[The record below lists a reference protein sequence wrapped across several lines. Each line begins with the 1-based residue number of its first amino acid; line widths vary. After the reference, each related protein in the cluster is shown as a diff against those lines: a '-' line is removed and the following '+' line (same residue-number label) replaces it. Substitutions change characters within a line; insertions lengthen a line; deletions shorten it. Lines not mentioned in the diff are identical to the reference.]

1 MNNVAPHRKKRGT
14 CDRDIRNSSRGSVSA
29 EGAIGT
35 ALGASAS
42 KEGGSSAAGGHSET
56 SEEGGAS
63 TLGGHSIEESQTPD
77 SSKLFS
83 FGDFQVQL
91 VDELMNKEDIT
102 GIAQAAEWD
111 RVSKRVKSDLNESR
125 GYKMLRSVDVAIA
138 GTGLPNKIKS
148 VDVSGQLLVA
158 CCTDDHHAS
167 IFHLAMNFEVGHL
180 TGQTNIVTH
189 ICTSEGGQLMATAIR
204 DGTVLVWD
212 PATLRRLW
220 RLSHFT
226 SISALAMSPDAAF
239 LVVCTQD
246 RVCRIWAMKTGRVV
260 RVCESH
266 RGAVLSVKLTSAPSF
281 RLFTGSVDRTVNVHL
296 LSEAEPLRF
305 TRHANPV
312 ISVDYILPDIAKP
325 STPAMQGD
333 PDSQPVKKNCSSNGN
348 AGSGG
353 GVQTSGAA
361 SAHSPPGFGHN
372 SPTAQRNSVSFNSS
386 ADPSTASTPDLSRSS
401 SSVIMVLSAD
411 AQRILY
417 WNSETLV
424 LQFAFDVQSLVPLTK
439 ALTRV
444 STFSCIGALL
454 CPPPLSSY
462 IFIPTNHRVSW
473 IIHIE
478 GREPPIP
485 VFLRSFA
492 TASSRRGNTIVI
504 GDHFGNLYTLSL
516 K

>member
-1 MNNVAPHRKKRGT
+1 MN
-14 CDRDIRNSSRGSVSA
+14 
-29 EGAIGT
+29 
-35 ALGASAS
+35 L
-42 KEGGSSAAGGHSET
+42 SET

-63 TLGGHSIEESQTPD
+63 TVGGHSIEESQTPD

-102 GIAQAAEWD
+102 GVAQAAEWD
-111 RVSKRVKSDLNESR
+111 RVSKRFRSDLNESR

-312 ISVDYILPDIAKP
+312 ISVDYILPDNAVAKP
-325 STPAMQGD
+325 TPQGD
-333 PDSQPVKKNCSSNGN
+333 PDSQAITKNNSNSNGVPGN
-348 AGSGG
+348 GNGREKERESGG
-353 GVQTSGAA
+353 HTAGGGGATVTV
-361 SAHSPPGFGHN
+361 HSPPGFGHS
-372 SPTAQRNSVSFNSS
+372 SPTAQRHSISFNSS
-386 ADPSTASTPDLSRSS
+386 EPSTCSTPDLGRSS

-439 ALTRV
+439 SLTRV

-454 CPPPLSSY
+454 CPPPLTSY